1 MRSLLAVVLL
11 FASAAPAAAQVTL
24 PSGMVVPVD
33 SMNGEV
39 QLYSFFSSRG
49 EPIDWI
55 ADARNEPDTF
65 SPLCDFTAALLLH
78 EAGASLGVGWYN
90 ADPAATVAPSASEIY
105 EIVPAGSPLGT
116 TITGSS
122 IRDDARY
129 AGGLIGFAFTDL
141 QCDDGCST
149 LAGVG
154 GLIGAVVGAVGVA
167 IVAVLTLRAMDE
179 WNTIQARDTD
189 A

>member
-1 MRSLLAVVLL
+1 MPPGDASAPRDDLPVPRDAESLPVVAAPTSLPSRSARGLALLAIIV
-11 FASAAPAAAQVTL
+11 
-24 PSGMVVPVD
+24 G
-33 SMNGEV
+33 
-39 QLYSFFSSRG
+39 
-49 EPIDWI
+49 
-55 ADARNEPDTF
+55 
-65 SPLCDFTAALLLH
+65 
-78 EAGASLGVGWYN
+78 GVC
-90 ADPAATVAPSASEIY
+90 
-105 EIVPAGSPLGT
+105 
-116 TITGSS
+116 
-122 IRDDARY
+122 
-129 AGGLIGFAFTDL
+129 GGLIGFAFTDL